1 VCVSL
6 KVSSHGHKWRAVI
19 GMPAQTCKAHTNT
32 RPLTHT
38 CWHTCQ
44 AL

>member
-1 VCVSL
+1 
-6 KVSSHGHKWRAVI
+6 
-19 GMPAQTCKAHTNT
+19 MPAQTCKAHTNT